1 MTKTNKS
8 RQKKRAFIS
17 IFLIVAILIG
27 GAFAFLTA
35 TDSKTNVFTIGKV
48 DISLWEDFDY
58 NGNGNIEPTEQF
70 QGGVDPAKNN
80 IALEN
85 MIPGQTVEKRPY
97 IVNTGNN
104 DCWGFISVKVPTV
117 VTPEDGSAFAIDG
130 NNREDERIQVKAYAI
145 QDGMVTKTD
154 GSAVTAVDVWK
165 AYINDNSNITGFG
178 TPVTDA
184 GINRTKLFSLNGL
197 NDNYTKI
204 YEQLCSETVNG
215 ETIYYD
221 CIVYAHNELISAP
234 PADTTEA
241 ELAANAKTS
250 TYLFNSVTLLP
261 SLGEPASVDVNLDAF
276 KVSPMELAA

>member
-1 MTKTNKS
+1 MTKTTNKS

-48 DISLWEDFDY
+48 DISLWEDFDGTTY
-58 NGNGNIEPTEQF
+58 I
-70 QGGVDPAKNN
+70 GGADPSSPEINKVVR
-80 IALEN
+80 N

-104 DCWGFISVKVPTV
+104 ACWGFISVKVPTV
-117 VTPEDGSAFAIDG
+117 VTPEDGQAFVIDG
-130 NNREDERIQVKAYAI
+130 DNRADERIQVKAYAI
-145 QDGMVTKTD
+145 QDGMVTKPD
-154 GSAVTAVDVWK
+154 SSAVTATDVWK

-178 TPVTDA
+178 TPVTDNN
-184 GINRTKLFSLNGL
+184 INRTKLFSLNEL
-197 NDNYTKI
+197 NAKYTKI
-204 YEQLCSETVNG
+204 YEQLCSESVNG

-221 CIVYAHNELISAP
+221 CAVYAYDGLISAP

-241 ELAANAKTS
+241 ELATSAKTS